1 MEMNLLDDVHF
12 MLPQESDQQRK
23 ENELTELEQ
32 SSFVDFL
39 KDADD
44 DSVLTELEQSS
55 FVDFLKDADD
65 DSVVGLSEDEEK
77 KGPAD
82 FGNHLTTFLIQ
93 YCANMIELPW
103 LISFL
108 FHKS

>member
-23 ENELTELEQ
+23 ENG
-32 SSFVDFL
+32 
-39 KDADD
+39 
-44 DSVLTELEQSS
+44 LTELEQSS

-65 DSVVGLSEDEEK
+65 DSVVELSEDEENK
-77 KGPAD
+77 DPAD

-93 YCANMIELPW
+93 
-103 LISFL
+103 
-108 FHKS
+108 

>member
-23 ENELTELEQ
+23 ENGLTELEQ

-65 DSVVGLSEDEEK
+65 DSVVELSEDEENK
-77 KGPAD
+77 DPAD

-93 YCANMIELPW
+93 
-103 LISFL
+103 
-108 FHKS
+108 

>member
-32 SSFVDFL
+32 SSFVYFL

-65 DSVVGLSEDEEK
+65 DSVVELSEDEEK
-77 KGPAD
+77 KDPAD

-93 YCANMIELPW
+93 
-103 LISFL
+103 
-108 FHKS
+108 

>member
-55 FVDFLKDADD
+55 FVDILKDADD
-65 DSVVGLSEDEEK
+65 DSVVELSEDEEK
-77 KGPAD
+77 KDPAD

-93 YCANMIELPW
+93 
-103 LISFL
+103 
-108 FHKS
+108 

>member
-23 ENELTELEQ
+23 ENE
-32 SSFVDFL
+32 
-39 KDADD
+39 
-44 DSVLTELEQSS
+44 LTELEQSS

-93 YCANMIELPW
+93 YCANMIEFPW

>member
-44 DSVLTELEQSS
+44 DSVVE
-55 FVDFLKDADD
+55 
-65 DSVVGLSEDEEK
+65 LSEDEEK
-77 KGPAD
+77 K
-82 FGNHLTTFLIQ
+82 
-93 YCANMIELPW
+93 

-108 FHKS
+108 FHKSWCFGKFFRAGLKSTFHKLEDTRGTSSSYSRNHFPGFIIHDEYIK